1 MQPFYC
7 VLVCV
12 VCFLT
17 ACAAPRQLTLS
28 ASAVAVIAPNV
39 DELSLPWREAEGGS
53 AQNWQEKQQQN
64 LTLLTDDPNHPEA
77 HAQLAD
83 IYFKQYIL
91 EQNSA
96 FKLWAL
102 YHSQKALKA
111 KPHDM
116 VILASHYRLMYTQI
130 RLEGDIGELARLQK
144 FYAVLPEAARTS
156 FFPPSLAFYLYQLDQ
171 NKNNRQT
178 ISYAQLKSI
187 LQQALHEQPRNALIH
202 VQLSRFFF
210 DAQQIDVAFG
220 ILQQAHHLEPENP
233 QVLLALAEA
242 YRIRAQRAECVY
254 DHLEDLKRSTQFYK
268 QLLSQQS
275 GEPQI
280 HWGLMVNYA
289 HLGLAPLSIREGEQA
304 MNRQNTGLN
313 KWSWATFLT
322 YQNQTK
328 RAEEIFLTAQAEL
341 PKIPTRA
348 LVEHYILLGQ
358 WQKAAQAFTDYIGA
372 SEQPGVMDLLL
383 ASMIQVESQDKTIS
397 VPTLWRTQKKAV
409 YFNSFDEALAKFWR
423 SEIDEQTFAT
433 FIKSSCQQAEF
444 EFYVGYLN
452 LLNNR
457 IAKAKVSFETAR
469 SHQQPMNFEV
479 QMAAK
484 FLQGLLN
491 HRVSN
496 K

>member
-1 MQPFYC
+1 MC
-7 VLVCV
+7 AVCL
-12 VCFLT
+12 LT
-17 ACAAPRQLTLS
+17 ACAAPRQS
-28 ASAVAVIAPNV
+28 SFPASNSVSTSVSTAPIIAPNV
-39 DELSLPWREAEGGS
+39 DELSLPWREAEGVS
-53 AQNWQEKQQQN
+53 AQQWQENQQQN
-64 LTLLTDDPNHPEA
+64 LALLADDPNHPEA

-83 IYFKQYIL
+83 IYFKHYIL
-91 EQNSA
+91 AQNSA

-102 YHSQKALKA
+102 YHSQKALNA
-111 KPHDM
+111 KPHDLA
-116 VILASHYRLMYTQI
+116 ILASHYRLMYTQI
-130 RLEGDIGELARLQK
+130 RLEGDKGQLERLQK
-144 FYAVLPEAARTS
+144 FYRALPEAARTS
-156 FFPPSLAFYLYQLDQ
+156 FFPPSLAFYLYQLDR
-171 NKNNRQT
+171 NKNNPQAV
-178 ISYAQLKSI
+178 SHAQLKQI

-202 VQLSRFFF
+202 VQLSRYFF
-210 DAQQIDVAFG
+210 DAQQIDVAFA

-254 DHLEDLKRSTQFYK
+254 EHLDDLKRSTQFYK
-268 QLLSQQS
+268 QLLSQQNV
-275 GEPQI
+275 EPQV

-304 MNRQNTGLN
+304 MSRQNTGLN

-322 YQNQTK
+322 YQNQAK
-328 RAEEIFLTAQAEL
+328 RAEELFLIAKAEL

-348 LVEHYILLGQ
+348 LVEHYVLLGQ
-358 WQKAAQAFTDYIGA
+358 WQKAAQAFGDYIGA

-383 ASMIQVESQDKTIS
+383 ASMIQVESQDKSIS

-409 YFNSFDEALAKFWR
+409 YFNAFDEALAKFWR
-423 SEIDEQTFAT
+423 SEIDEQIFAT

-457 IAKAKVSFETAR
+457 IAKAKVLFETAQA
-469 SHQQPMNFEV
+469 HQQPMNFEV

-484 FLQGLLN
+484 FLQSLLN
-491 HRVSN
+491 NRVPN